1 VNGSEI
7 KLVPLGVVKVKE
19 KDEEVK
25 NSVKGVHGV
34 IEVFEEYADGL
45 KGIDGFSHL
54 IILAYLDRVSG
65 GGRKTLLVKPRRYVR
80 LGIEPDIIP
89 TVGVFCT
96 DSPHRPNPIALSIVK
111 LLKTEGRELHV
122 SGLDLFN
129 GTPVLDIKPYT
140 ESRVVNDLNYP
151 KWYSE
156 LLRIVKEK
164 AGTAVEP

>member
-1 VNGSEI
+1 VKGFEI
-7 KLVPLGVVKVKE
+7 KLVPIGVVKVNE
-19 KDEEVK
+19 RDEEVRY
-25 NSVKGVHGV
+25 SVKGVQGV
-34 IEVFEEYADGL
+34 VEVFEEYADGL

-65 GGRKTLLVKPRRYVR
+65 ACRKTLLVKPRRYLR
-80 LGIEPDIIP
+80 LGIDPNMIP

-96 DSPHRPNPIALSIVK
+96 DSPHRPNPIALSIVE

-122 SGLDLFN
+122 SGLDLFD

-140 ESRVVNDLNYP
+140 EARVVNDLNYP

>member
-1 VNGSEI
+1 MKGFEI
-7 KLVPLGVVKVKE
+7 KLVPVGMVKVNE
-19 KDEEVK
+19 NDEEVK
-25 NSVKGVHGV
+25 NSMKGVMGI

-45 KGIDGFSHL
+45 KYIDGFSHL
-54 IILAYLDRVSG
+54 IILAYLDRVSEE
-65 GGRKTLLVKPRRYVR
+65 GRKTLLVKPRRYVR
-80 LGIEPDIIP
+80 LGIDPEMIP

-96 DSPHRPNPIALSIVK
+96 DSPHRPNPIAVSIVK
-111 LLKTEGRELHV
+111 LLKKEGRELHV

-140 ESRVVNDLNYP
+140 ESRVVKDLNYP